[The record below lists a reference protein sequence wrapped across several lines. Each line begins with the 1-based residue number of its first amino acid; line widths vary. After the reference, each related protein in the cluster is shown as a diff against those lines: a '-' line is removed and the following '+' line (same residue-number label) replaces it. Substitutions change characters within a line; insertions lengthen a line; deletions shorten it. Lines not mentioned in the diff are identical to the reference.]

1 MGIAVTAVRSART
14 QNGCGRTD
22 RHVGKGNG
30 REAEAGRKAG
40 QARGR
45 SAGPRREGDDRTN
58 RYFMAL

>member
-1 MGIAVTAVRSART
+1 MRAHRT
-14 QNGCGRTD
+14 DADGRTD